1 MFLYIENG
9 GSTLPR
15 QTFFNLPEEK
25 KQILIH
31 SAEKEFSRV
40 PLFEASIANI
50 IKVAGIPR
58 GSFYQYFEGKEDIYF
73 YLLDKMAKQRKDKFI
88 VFLQDHDGDLI
99 EAMVAMFECMLH
111 EEEHI
116 NFMRNAFLNMT
127 HKVEHS
133 FLGIF
138 SDEESID
145 DFNEVSAQIDKR
157 KLNIAGDQELY
168 HIMQILTAVTF
179 RNFVE
184 KFAQGLSEEQ
194 AIETYQMEMNLLKK
208 GIYIG

>member
-1 MFLYIENG
+1 M
-9 GSTLPR
+9 PR